1 MNKFILT
8 TMLAAMTAA
17 IPVMAQPGR
26 DAGSQGSSRLDYL
39 AGYLNLT
46 DSQKSQ
52 AQTIFT
58 AASTATAT
66 AQGQLDSARTALR
79 DAWKANRADTE
90 LDRLGAALGAI
101 EGQIAAIQA
110 KAQAKF
116 YALLTAEQKTKYD
129 QLGNRGAGAG
139 GGPGRRG
146 FGRNQ

>member
-8 TMLAAMTAA
+8 TMLAALTAA
-17 IPVMAQPGR
+17 IPVTAQPVR
-26 DAGSQGSSRLDYL
+26 DQGSQGPSRLDYL

-46 DSQKSQ
+46 DAQKSQ
-52 AQTIFT
+52 AKTIFD
-58 AASTATAT
+58 AASTAITT
-66 AQGQLDSARTALR
+66 AQGQLDAARTALR

-90 LDRLGAALGAI
+90 LDRLGAAVGVI
-101 EGQIAAIQA
+101 DGQIAAINA

-129 QLGNRGAGAG
+129 QAGSRGA

-146 FGRNQ
+146 FRNTQ